1 MNTILFQGIIDSDLK
16 FINCFS
22 GWPGS
27 SHDSRVFR
35 CSKIGE
41 KLLTQPCGILPP
53 GCHILGDGAYP
64 LTSTLMVPF
73 KDNGHLSD
81 IQLKFN
87 KCLSSSRVVIEQAFG
102 KLIGRF
108 RKLKYFILKIL
119 MSYKLRS

>member
-1 MNTILFQGIIDSDLK
+1 MYEYHLFQGIVDSDLK
-16 FINCFS
+16 FIDCFS

-27 SHDSRVFR
+27 SHDARVFR

-41 KLLTQPCGILPP
+41 KLLTQPCVILPS

-119 MSYKLRS
+119 MSYKLN